1 MTEEVLKDKFTEFG
15 KVLSLVI
22 SKDDNGESRGFGFV
36 NFESSD
42 DAMQAVEAM
51 NGSQLGI

>member
-36 NFESSD
+36 NFESPD